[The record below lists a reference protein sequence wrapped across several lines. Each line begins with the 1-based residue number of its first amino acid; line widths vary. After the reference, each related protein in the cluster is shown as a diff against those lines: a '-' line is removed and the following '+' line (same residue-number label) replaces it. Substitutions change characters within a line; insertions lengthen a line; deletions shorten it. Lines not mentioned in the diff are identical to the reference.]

1 MRKILTML
9 TVALSALTLTS
20 QAQTKTGKIT
30 GTVIDGNTKTIESAT
45 ITLLKAADSTVVKIS
60 VADKT
65 GKYVFEAIPDGK
77 YLVSISAV
85 GHAKG
90 FSELVEINSINT
102 SVNLKTIELIPQAKS
117 LNAVVITTKKP
128 LIEQKVDRMIVN
140 VDASVTNVGTTALE
154 VLEKSPGI
162 SVDKDGNIS
171 LKGKQGVQIYIDG
184 RPTYLAGADLVNYL
198 TSLNSSQLEQIEI
211 MTNPPAKYEASGN
224 SGIINIKTKKTKQFG
239 YNGSISSTYSQG
251 RYPRFNESVNFN
263 YRKNKVNLFTNLS
276 YNSNQNF
283 NDIKIQR
290 KFIETSTKEVTS
302 HFDQETKLKNENQSY
317 YAKLGM
323 DYSVSKKT
331 TIGFVLTGNINP
343 SEFKSNSDVYI
354 YDPNRNLLSR
364 TLANSG
370 NNTKWKSYTT
380 NLNFRHVFDSSG
392 KELTADVDFLNYGRK
407 NSNSLINA
415 YYDPF
420 GIPYMKADTLYGNLP
435 QDIDIR
441 TAKFDYLHPLKNGAK
456 FEAGVKTSF
465 VTTDNDAI
473 YDSLNYGI
481 RVRDVNRSNHFKY
494 DENVNAVYV
503 NYSRPLS
510 KKIFGQFG
518 LRAEN
523 TNAKGNQLTTGEKF
537 KRNYTQL
544 FPTAY
549 FMYTANEKNSFG
561 LNYGRR
567 INRPNYE
574 DLNPFLEFLDR
585 YTYEKGNPN
594 LRPQFSHN
602 IELSHTYK
610 GFITTTLNYTN
621 TTDIINEVLEQF
633 PDKNE
638 TAIKKENIAKQ
649 QQFGIAVNAGGEINK
664 WWSANLYA
672 NVYNN
677 KFEGIING
685 GFETIS
691 ASTGQFNLSNQFKF
705 GKTWGAE
712 LSGIYRTPGI
722 DGVFRIGGFGM
733 MNLGVSRQVLK
744 GKGALRFSVRDVLWS
759 QKIGG
764 TIKYGNI
771 DAAFQQVRDSRVFSL
786 NFTYRFNKGKVNSQ
800 KRKTGGAGD
809 EQDRINTGGN

>member
-1 MRKILTML
+1 
-9 TVALSALTLTS
+9 
-20 QAQTKTGKIT
+20 
-30 GTVIDGNTKTIESAT
+30 
-45 ITLLKAADSTVVKIS
+45 
-60 VADKT
+60 
-65 GKYVFEAIPDGK
+65 
-77 YLVSISAV
+77 
-85 GHAKG
+85 
-90 FSELVEINSINT
+90 
-102 SVNLKTIELIPQAKS
+102 
-117 LNAVVITTKKP
+117 
-128 LIEQKVDRMIVN
+128 
-140 VDASVTNVGTTALE
+140 
-154 VLEKSPGI
+154 
-162 SVDKDGNIS
+162 
-171 LKGKQGVQIYIDG
+171 
-184 RPTYLAGADLVNYL
+184 
-198 TSLNSSQLEQIEI
+198 
-211 MTNPPAKYEASGN
+211 
-224 SGIINIKTKKTKQFG
+224 
-239 YNGSISSTYSQG
+239 
-251 RYPRFNESVNFN
+251 
-263 YRKNKVNLFTNLS
+263 
-276 YNSNQNF
+276 
-283 NDIKIQR
+283 
-290 KFIETSTKEVTS
+290 
-302 HFDQETKLKNENQSY
+302 
-317 YAKLGM
+317 
-323 DYSVSKKT
+323 
-331 TIGFVLTGNINP
+331 
-343 SEFKSNSDVYI
+343 
-354 YDPNRNLLSR
+354 
-364 TLANSG
+364 
-370 NNTKWKSYTT
+370 
-380 NLNFRHVFDSSG
+380 
-392 KELTADVDFLNYGRK
+392 
-407 NSNSLINA
+407 
-415 YYDPF
+415 
-420 GIPYMKADTLYGNLP
+420 
-435 QDIDIR
+435 
-441 TAKFDYLHPLKNGAK
+441 
-456 FEAGVKTSF
+456 
-465 VTTDNDAI
+465 
-473 YDSLNYGI
+473 
-481 RVRDVNRSNHFKY
+481 
-494 DENVNAVYV
+494 
-503 NYSRPLS
+503 
-510 KKIFGQFG
+510 
-518 LRAEN
+518 
-523 TNAKGNQLTTGEKF
+523 
-537 KRNYTQL
+537 
-544 FPTAY
+544 
-549 FMYTANEKNSFG
+549 MYTANEKNSFG